1 MKRCVWRPL
10 AGRGIFTAVFPLNTR
25 SRRVR
30 ISCPPHRHKLV
41 ILLWAVL
48 ASGLFA
54 ASEWGYRSD
63 GAAAPTASIPDSAR
77 KRPVFPDEFSELDE
91 DDTAKVR
98 MDPVVMAQM
107 ERARQRYL
115 GALTL
120 IERSDTTKAAE
131 EFESAIALLNDLATY
146 PEIEANADFTDL
158 VQAVIEDY
166 ETYVKS
172 IDNLNPNT
180 SIFILRDRLFEEV
193 DARQASVETIAPV
206 KIVPPVDIPVTTI
219 PLTFNEYVQ
228 PQLNFMSQGRGRR
241 FMKTWIERTG
251 RWFPLLRK
259 IAKEEQMPEEI
270 VHLAMME
277 SALNPEA
284 VSRAKAVGMWQF
296 MRATGEEYDLDV
308 TYWLDER
315 RDPEKATRASMRFLK
330 DLYNDLGDWHLALA
344 AYNCGAGGVRR
355 AIRKSG
361 LEKPTFWQI
370 REFLPKETREYVP
383 LYIATTLIT
392 MNRDKYGFT
401 NDSLSFHSPYEYEAV
416 TINEPVSLA
425 ALAKCA
431 AISIDSLKALNTE
444 LVRGCTPPQG
454 PYRLK
459 LYPGMGQ
466 DFMRRYAALSDDEKQ
481 VYLKHTVSKGET
493 LSSISAA
500 YGVSMVELSE
510 INGIAGYRTRLKSG
524 TVLRVPVRTV
534 STPAPAPDV
543 ARQAPA
549 VSPATTG
556 DSAQKVVASEPVAAT
571 TSPAPA
577 PGNQARGMREGV
589 AAVYV
594 VSKGDNLSAISQKFN
609 VRIADLRNWNNI
621 PYDRD
626 ALRIGDTLIVGTPS
640 GVQKTKPTQET
651 TTTVEQLPRLRTQ
664 RHTVRRGETL
674 KQVAALYQMTVPRL
688 AELNQMKRTARVK
701 PGTILLVEQ
710 PRRRTAASASST
722 TAAGKRPKTY
732 KVRKGDTLAEIADR
746 FSLSVAEIRRRN
758 PSLKKSSVLRA
769 GQVVRLN

>member
-1 MKRCVWRPL
+1 MP
-10 AGRGIFTAVFPLNTR
+10 
-25 SRRVR
+25 
-30 ISCPPHRHKLV
+30 CPPYRHILALCTAAILV
-41 ILLWAVL
+41 AGMVRAGGFDVL
-48 ASGLFA
+48 RVI
-54 ASEWGYRSD
+54 RSD
-63 GAAAPTASIPDSAR
+63 GALAPSASIPDSAR
-77 KRPVFPDEFSELDE
+77 NRPVFPDEFSELDE
-91 DDTAKVR
+91 DDTSKVR
-98 MDPVVMAQM
+98 MDPVVTTQM

-120 IERSDTTKAAE
+120 IEKADTTKAAE

-146 PEIEANADFTDL
+146 PEIESNPDFTDL

-180 SIFILRDRLFEEV
+180 SIFILRDRLFEEA
-193 DARQASVETIAPV
+193 DARQTSVETVTPTAITGL
-206 KIVPPVDIPVTTI
+206 IDIPQTTI

-228 PQLNFMSQGRGRR
+228 PQLSFMAEGRGRR

-251 RWFPLLRK
+251 RWFPTLKR

-277 SALNPEA
+277 SALNPQA

-296 MRATGEEYDLDV
+296 MRATGEEYDLNV
-308 TYWLDER
+308 NYWMDER

-361 LEKPTFWQI
+361 LEKPNFWQI

-392 MNRDKYGFT
+392 MNRDKYGFPD
-401 NDSLSFHSPYEYEAV
+401 DSLKFHAPYDYETV
-416 TINEPVSLA
+416 TISEPVSLT

-431 AISIDSLKALNTE
+431 SLSVDSLRALNTE
-444 LVRGCTPPQG
+444 LVRGCTPPQSQ
-454 PYRLK
+454 YKLK
-459 LYPGMGQ
+459 LYPGMGE

-481 VYLKHTVSKGET
+481 VYLTHTVARGET
-493 LSSISAA
+493 LSSISAT
-500 YGVSMVELSE
+500 YGVSLVELSE
-510 INGIAGYRTRLKSG
+510 INGISGYRTRLKSG
-524 TVLRVPVRTV
+524 TVLRVPVRSV
-534 STPAPAPDV
+534 SASASSDLAGAAASPVSKSGGDTAAASAAPA
-543 ARQAPA
+543 AAN
-549 VSPATTG
+549 TT
-556 DSAQKVVASEPVAAT
+556 AASDNR
-571 TSPAPA
+571 S
-577 PGNQARGMREGV
+577 RGMREGV

-594 VSKGDNLSAISQKFN
+594 VERGDNLSAISNKFN

-626 ALRIGDTLIVGTPS
+626 ALRVGDTLVVGTPS
-640 GVQKTKPTQET
+640 GVQKKRPVDEPATA
-651 TTTVEQLPRLRTQ
+651 VEQLPRVRTQ
-664 RHTVRRGETL
+664 RHTVKRGENL
-674 KQVAALYQMTVPRL
+674 KNIASRYQMTVARL
-688 AELNQMKRTARVK
+688 AELNHIKRTARVK
-701 PGTILLVEQ
+701 PGTILLVEA
-710 PRRRTAASASST
+710 PRRRATMQEPSTASA
-722 TAAGKRPKTY
+722 KRPKSY
-732 KVRKGDTLAEIADR
+732 RVRKGDTLAGIADK
-746 FSLSVAEIRRRN
+746 FSLTVAEIRRKNPALRN
-758 PSLKKSSVLRA
+758 GSVLRA